1 MKFIVSGGESTKCPK
16 CGSENKEEAKF
27 CKDCGSNLQVS
38 SSSENRIESKNNK
51 NIFLIVGAV
60 ILCLIV
66 LGGAMAILSDNSEEN
81 DVVDSVDNYDE
92 DDSSTE
98 VTDTSS
104 SENLDEDRYSEFDKS
119 EWYLPSYRLEDI
131 YTAHTPDDVKAEM
144 FDKADANGDGVLTGD
159 EIKEMDYLLKHNA
172 YTWQGP
178 GIAIH
183 NVTINSGSS
192 SSDKTVCSVYVG
204 AGEAGETVKLSVLYT
219 CDGEDLNQA
228 KIVPVKVEKNGYV
241 TLSTEEGF
249 DYYPDHAYITLYDKD
264 GELIDKK
271 TVKLEPKSGSQ
282 SF

>member
-1 MKFIVSGGESTKCPK
+1 MKCPK
-16 CGSENKEEAKF
+16 CGSENKEGSRF
-27 CKDCGSNLQVS
+27 CKECGSNLQVA
-38 SSSENRIESKNNK
+38 SSSEAPMESKTNK

-60 ILCLIV
+60 ILCIIV
-66 LGGAMAILSDNSEEN
+66 LGGAMAILGDNSDKNE
-81 DVVDSVDNYDE
+81 VVNSVGSYDE

-104 SENLDEDRYSEFDKS
+104 SENVDEDRYSEFDKS

-144 FDKADANGDGVLTGD
+144 FDKADANGDGVLIGD
-159 EIKEMDYLLKHNA
+159 EIKEMDYLLKHSA

-178 GIAIH
+178 GMAIH
-183 NVTINSGSS
+183 NVTINSGKYDT
-192 SSDKTVCSVYVG
+192 DKTVCSVYVG

-219 CDGEDLNQA
+219 SNGKNLNQA
-228 KIVPVKVEKNGYV
+228 RTVPVKVEKNGYV

-249 DYYPDHAYITLYDKD
+249 DYYPDHAYISLYDKD